1 MSEKKKLDKLKQ
13 KYKELYD
20 KVRKITETQSY
31 IVRNL
36 VDGLTQTFRLRNLFV
51 LLVDGMSAASSLSTN
66 EAAGS
71 FDHLSFSLYQTG
83 FNGRRQS

>member
-31 IVRNL
+31 IVRNV
-36 VDGLTQTFRLRNLFV
+36 VDGLTQTIHLRSLFV
-51 LLVDGMSAASSLSTN
+51 LLVVRMSVVPSLLTN
-66 EAAGS
+66 EPTGS
-71 FDHLSFSLYQTG
+71 FDCRLFHSYQTG
-83 FNGRRQS
+83 FDGRSQS